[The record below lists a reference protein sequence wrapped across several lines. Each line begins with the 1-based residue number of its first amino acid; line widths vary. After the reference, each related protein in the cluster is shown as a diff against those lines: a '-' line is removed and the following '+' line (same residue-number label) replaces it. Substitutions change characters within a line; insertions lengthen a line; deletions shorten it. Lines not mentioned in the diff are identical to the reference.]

1 MHSFVQSFR
10 REIAFLRRNFWD
22 RAIVI
27 WLPLILCAVFTAQL
41 GNGAIRSIPVVVVD
55 QDMSG
60 FSRQLTLALEASPTL
75 DIVAS
80 RQDLPAAKRDIM
92 ARNAYGIVLIPDEA
106 DERLARGDSAPV
118 ILYYNASFSA
128 IANSIS
134 REFSAVTRN
143 MAVDLALR
151 QAALPEE
158 AQGVRSAPIT
168 VSVRTLFN
176 PYTSYELY
184 LLSFIHPGIL
194 HLLFMVAV
202 TSSLGRELR
211 DGTIG
216 EWLGSQDTPRLAL
229 AGKLAPYFIAFMFW
243 GLVATLYLAAGRG
256 FPIQGSLPLIVL
268 AYFLMYLAYASVS
281 LLFIGLSRSMIQAL
295 SFTGV
300 FAGLSVAFAD
310 TIFPLESASPFGQ
323 VWGSMLPFTWF
334 TRALYEQ
341 WIMGSAV
348 ATTLPVILVLMIFL
362 IPGPLFGLRPYLRS
376 ANQPETWGKRV

>member
-1 MHSFVQSFR
+1 MQSFVQSFQ

-27 WLPLILCAVFTAQL
+27 WLPLMLCAVFTAQL
-41 GNGAIRSIPVVVVD
+41 GSGVVRSIPVVVVD

-60 FSRQLTLALEASPTL
+60 FSRQLTLALDASPTL
-75 DIVAS
+75 EVVAS
-80 RQDLPAAKRDIM
+80 RKDLSSAQRDIS
-92 ARNAYGIVLIPDEA
+92 ARDAYGIILIPDEA

-128 IANSIS
+128 IANSVS
-134 REFSAVTRN
+134 REFSAVTRS
-143 MAVDLALR
+143 MTIDLALR

-158 AQGVRSAPIT
+158 MQGVRSAPIT

-216 EWLGSQDTPRLAL
+216 EWLGRVDTPRLAL

-243 GLVATLYLAAGRG
+243 GMSATLYLAVGRG
-256 FPIQGSLPLIVL
+256 FPIQGNLPLIMM

-281 LLFIGLSRSMIQAL
+281 LLFVGTSRSMIQAL

-310 TIFPLESASPFGQ
+310 TIFPLESASVFGQ
-323 VWGSMLPFTWF
+323 IWGSMLPFTWF

-341 WIMGSAV
+341 WIMGSDV
-348 ATTLPVILVLMIFL
+348 ATTLPVILVLLIFL
-362 IPGPLFGLRPYLRS
+362 IPGPLFGLRPYLRA